1 MCILVLVVDNHYHK
15 IIPIMYLNKCSIVLI
30 LNVKNVNYKCLM
42 ILIYIIIVMNSKS
55 LDVLFVTIKMKFIN
69 VLAE

>member
-1 MCILVLVVDNHYHK
+1 
-15 IIPIMYLNKCSIVLI
+15 MYLNKCSIVLI